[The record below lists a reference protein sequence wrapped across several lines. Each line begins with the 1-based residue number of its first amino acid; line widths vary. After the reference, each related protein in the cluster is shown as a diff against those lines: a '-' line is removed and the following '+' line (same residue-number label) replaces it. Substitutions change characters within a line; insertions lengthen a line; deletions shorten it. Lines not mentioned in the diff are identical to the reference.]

1 MGIIAQDIGLLLEK
15 HKLTLGIVES
25 ATGGQI
31 ANLITDI
38 PGCSTYFIGS
48 IVSYSN
54 SLKTNL
60 VKVKPETMEQYG
72 SVSAQAAE
80 EMAKG
85 GRRILGVDVCIADT
99 GIAGPTGA
107 TKNKP
112 IGLFYLGLSS
122 KDGTFNRKHLFS
134 GNRQQNKEMAAQAA
148 LTWLKEYLSG
158 YGHARINTGDIKVKE
173 IVTCFLSANNRILIL
188 KRSNKVSTYK
198 GLWAGVSGYMDRP
211 ADEQA
216 WIEIREETG
225 LTKKEARLAVK
236 GQSLEVTDIALRTR
250 WIVHPYLFKV
260 NRLDAI
266 KIDLEHTEI
275 KWIDPTVIGN
285 FDIVPGLEETLLAVM
300 PERRLDGT
308 GTGSAPDDGG

>member
-1 MGIIAQDIGLLLEK
+1 MASIAQDVGILLEQ
-15 HKLTLGIVES
+15 HKLTLGTVES
-25 ATGGQI
+25 ATGGLI
-31 ANLITDI
+31 SHHITDV
-38 PGCSTYFIGS
+38 PGSSNYFMGS

-54 SLKTNL
+54 GIKTSV
-60 VKVKPETMEQYG
+60 VKVKPDSLEKYG
-72 SVSAQAAE
+72 AVSAQVAE
-80 EMAKG
+80 EMAES
-85 GRRILGVDVCIADT
+85 GRRVLGVDICISDT

-107 TKNKP
+107 TRNKP

-134 GNRQQNKEMAAQAA
+134 GNRQQNKEMASQAA
-148 LTWLKEYLSG
+148 LTWLKEYLTG
-158 YGHARINTGDIKVKE
+158 YGHARINTGDVKVKE
-173 IVTCFLSANNRILIL
+173 VVTCFLSANNRILLL
-188 KRSNKVSTYK
+188 KRSSKVGTYK
-198 GLWAGVSGYMDRP
+198 GLWAAVSGYMDRP

-236 GQSLEVTDIALRTR
+236 GQQLEVMDIGLKTR

-266 KIDLEHTEI
+266 KIDWEHSET
-275 KWIDPTVIGN
+275 KWIDPAVIGN
-285 FDIVPGLEETLLAVM
+285 FDIVPGLEEALFSVM

-308 GTGSAPDDGG
+308 GTGLTPDDSR